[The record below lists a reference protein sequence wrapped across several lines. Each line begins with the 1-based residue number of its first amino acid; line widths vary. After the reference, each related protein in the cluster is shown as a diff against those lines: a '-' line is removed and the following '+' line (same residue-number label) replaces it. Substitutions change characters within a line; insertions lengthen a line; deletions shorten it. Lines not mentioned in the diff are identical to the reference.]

1 MGDKNNLHV
10 CRHCGNVVATSS
22 TTGPQKC
29 FNCEG
34 VSFSQYI
41 NIIENSVDE
50 EQASR

>member
-1 MGDKNNLHV
+1 MMGDRNNLHV

-34 VSFSQYI
+34 EVFSRYI
-41 NIIENSVDE
+41 GIPEPSTDD
-50 EQASR
+50 